1 MDWKLLSYLVVIH
14 SRERK
19 REREKGRGCRTIKGR
34 YNFSINNFRR
44 FEPTRWCADECDSTS
59 RLACSVG

>member
-19 REREKGRGCRTIKGR
+19 RERDKVPGVQDHKG
-34 YNFSINNFRR
+34 
-44 FEPTRWCADECDSTS
+44 E
-59 RLACSVG
+59 V